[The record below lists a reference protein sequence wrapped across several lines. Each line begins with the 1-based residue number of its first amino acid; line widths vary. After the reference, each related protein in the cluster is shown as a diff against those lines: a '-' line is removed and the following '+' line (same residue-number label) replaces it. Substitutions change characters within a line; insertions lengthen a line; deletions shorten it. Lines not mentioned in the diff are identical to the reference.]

1 MTKEQAQI
9 ALYVVVFI
17 VIAFNMWKMN
27 KNFQAIKKQK
37 EEEEHKYKEAHT
49 AKENE
54 KDPEEGSLFLVFF
67 TAGTFRKFASCTGS
81 ASCCLC
87 IIFFFTLF
95 VHNCR

>member
-37 EEEEHKYKEAHT
+37 EEEERKYKEAHT
-49 AKENE
+49 VKENE
-54 KDPEEGSLFLVFF
+54 QDPE
-67 TAGTFRKFASCTGS
+67 
-81 ASCCLC
+81 
-87 IIFFFTLF
+87 
-95 VHNCR
+95 